1 MLTRLT
7 HNRSTDRAAIAI
19 GEADFPAPFAHG
31 LEYNAPV
38 HGNWNIVHTGMLVPE
53 SHQIYICA
61 QNCMRGV
68 AMTAAEMNAAD
79 RFSMVVLEE
88 HDLYDG
94 DLFEITCEGIAD
106 AIRKLPAPPRAVL
119 VFPVCLHHFMGTDM
133 AAIYRELESRFPG
146 IDFIRCWMDPIMQKT
161 GLTPEQKQRKALYDP
176 LEALLPDPRAVNL
189 LGGNLAVDPEGSDI
203 ARLLAKNHFV
213 LRELPTCETYG
224 DFLAMGES
232 ALELCT
238 TPFGDYGARQLARR
252 LQRPYLWLPC
262 SWQFDQ
268 IAADRKRL
276 CEALGIAD
284 AVIAA
289 DRAAALAAL
298 RRLAATLGGTP
309 VAIDAMAVFEPL
321 GLARLLLEHGVNVVR
336 VYLDVVAA
344 DERSAFDWLRAH
356 APGLPLVATI
366 RPEMRIVRRG
376 GDRPAG
382 KKLLAVGPKAA
393 YFEDTEHFVNTID
406 NGGFWGY
413 AGIAALARQMGE
425 ALAAPKDTRALVPR
439 KGWGCDCVL

>member
-1 MLTRLT
+1 MLTQLT
-7 HNRSTDRAAIAI
+7 HHRSTDRAAVAV
-19 GEADFPAPFAHG
+19 GEAEFPAPFAHG

-94 DLFEITCEGIAD
+94 DLFEITCEGVAD
-106 AIRKLPAPPRAVL
+106 AIKKLPKRPRAVL

-133 AAIYRELESRFPG
+133 AAIYRELESRFPE

-176 LEALLPDPRAVNL
+176 LPALPPDPRAVNL
-189 LGGNLAVDPEGSDI
+189 LGGNLAADPEGSDI
-203 ARLLAKNHFV
+203 ARLLARHHFV
-213 LRELPTCETYG
+213 LRELATCKRYG
-224 DFLAMGES
+224 DFLAMGAS
-232 ALELCT
+232 DLELCT
-238 TPFGDYGARQLARR
+238 TPFGDYGAKQLARR
-252 LQRPYLWLPC
+252 LKRPYLWLPC
-262 SWQFDQ
+262 SWQFDR
-268 IAADRKRL
+268 IAADRARL
-276 CEALGIAD
+276 CAALGIGD
-284 AVIAA
+284 AAIAA
-289 DRAAALAAL
+289 DRAAASAAL
-298 RRLAATLGGTP
+298 RALCAALGDTP

-336 VYLDVVAA
+336 VYLDAIA
-344 DERSAFDWLRAH
+344 GDERPAFDWLRAH
-356 APGLPLVATI
+356 APGLTLMATI
-366 RPEMRIVRRG
+366 RPEMRIARRG
-376 GDRPAG
+376 GALRPGG
-382 KKLLAVGPKAA
+382 KILAVGPKAA
-393 YFEDTEHFVNTID
+393 YFEDTAYFVNTID
-406 NGGFWGY
+406 NGGLWGF
-413 AGIAALARQMGE
+413 AGIAALAGQMGE

-439 KGWGCDCVL
+439 KGWGCDCAL